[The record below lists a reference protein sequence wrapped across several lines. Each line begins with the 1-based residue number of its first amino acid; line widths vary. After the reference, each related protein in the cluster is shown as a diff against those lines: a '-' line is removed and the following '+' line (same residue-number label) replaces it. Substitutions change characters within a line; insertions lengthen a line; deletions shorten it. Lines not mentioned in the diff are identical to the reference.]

1 MPKVDNNGR
10 SLLLALGIGDYN
22 ATGIIPYLF
31 MAPAQTDSDMA
42 ATVLMV
48 EAIQKALNSM
58 GARLEVSGDLDVA
71 SVVELKKVVGPD
83 WLPMK
88 WYEIIRRVVR
98 AKNHGFRIVPGVA
111 PSAQQVA
118 QPYDMVKDDGMGM
131 SIDSTGA
138 KVAIVGAA
146 GLALWLL
153 FGKKRPAARKGR

>member
-48 EAIQKALNSM
+48 EGIQKALNSM
-58 GARLEVSGDLDVA
+58 GARLPVSGDLDVA
-71 SVVELKKVVGPD
+71 TVVELKKVVGPD

-88 WYEIIRRVVR
+88 WYEIVRRVVR
-98 AKNHGFRIVPGVA
+98 AKNHGFRLVPGTTPA
-111 PSAQQVA
+111 AQQVV
-118 QPYDMVKDDGMGM
+118 QPYNDDGMGM
-131 SIDSTGA
+131 SIDSTSA
-138 KVAIVGAA
+138 KVAIAGAA
-146 GLALWLL
+146 GLVLWLL